1 MVTVWEV
8 FQLLELKVRLAGKT
22 VPSAVLLLVKP
33 RMTSAVGWLFRR
45 MSNVAIPPN
54 SLVLPLIG
62 RISNPAV
69 SLSVMVKLPVV
80 VVPN

>member
-1 MVTVWEV
+1 
-8 FQLLELKVRLAGKT
+8 VRLAGKT

-33 RMTSAVGWLFRR
+33 MVTPAVGWLVKR
-45 MSNVAIPPN
+45 MSKVAWEPV

-62 RISNPAV
+62 RMSNPAV

>member
-1 MVTVWEV
+1 
-8 FQLLELKVRLAGKT
+8 

-33 RMTSAVGWLFRR
+33 MVTSAVGSLLRR
-45 MSNVAIPPN
+45 MSKVAWEPV

-62 RISNPAV
+62 RMSNPAV